1 MREIPVRSLR
11 WEDPVVKEIATHSS
25 TLAWKTPWTEGPD
38 KLQSMG
44 SQKVG
49 TAERLHQGEE
59 NANRL
64 TSLCLSVQVKESES
78 EAAQLC
84 PTLCNPMDCSLPGIS
99 VHGIFQAR
107 ILEWVTIAFCR
118 ESSWPRNWTRVSRIA
133 GRCFTL
139 WATREA
145 REIQLAAFA
154 EQNLVH

>member
-1 MREIPVRSLR
+1 MREIRVRSLG

-64 TSLCLSVQVKESES
+64 TSLCLSVQVKESEN

-84 PTLCNPMDCSLPGIS
+84 PTLCNPMDCSLPGFS

-118 ESSWPRNWTRVSRIA
+118 GIFLT
-133 GRCFTL
+133 
-139 WATREA
+139 
-145 REIQLAAFA
+145 
-154 EQNLVH
+154 